1 MTQATFKTKEGET
14 ILAVVVPN
22 GCKPGSDYDGDI
34 KYRHPET
41 GQLIYVP
48 MWDSFKDISDEHDKE
63 FDCEI
68 IGLLSQL
75 TEEQAKEIV
84 KENFSGFYRDYQDPG
99 EWQYGKALLSLQS
112 LIRSLNLNFTPE
124 QDVLLIKV
132 N

>member
-1 MTQATFKTKEGET
+1 MTQATFETKEGVT
-14 ILAVVVPN
+14 ILAVVVPIGSTELLLTAFRQLVKVRYYSN
-22 GCKPGSDYDGDI
+22 GQYNFI
-34 KYRHPET
+34 KTNIRFNRGKGAT
-41 GQLIYVP
+41 
-48 MWDSFKDISDEHDKE
+48 
-63 FDCEI
+63 I
-68 IGLLSQL
+68 IGPLSQL

-124 QDVLLIKV
+124 QDVLLIKI